1 LPSASSPSRAA
12 AEEVEKAKRAEVD
25 LVGQT
30 LRFVDTKTG
39 QSIRPLGR
47 PAVQAFREALTR
59 SQGEHVFPGTRAEK
73 SHFTGL
79 AKGWVRIVGDKLPG
93 VTPQSVFEK
102 GISWSAWA

>member
-1 LPSASSPSRAA
+1 
-12 AEEVEKAKRAEVD
+12 VD

-93 VTPQSVFEK
+93 SVFEK